1 MRVSNVHHET
11 ALKNLFYL
19 QEAEPETYQRIV
31 NRLPGIDAMGKLK
44 ADFFAPDVLP
54 AAFSNWKEYRD
65 FLFDLLITDSDW
77 RRRFVKEF
85 AVQEEL
91 FADTH
96 LAEKMY
102 RVHVNSIL
110 VNDWELIKTKA
121 FKLAPEAL
129 DVRRLKN
136 RSGGEAWSQSKK

>member
-1 MRVSNVHHET
+1 MTYSIAMVCQCLKCASPNVHHET

-19 QEAEPETYQRIV
+19 QEAEPETYQNASS

-110 VNDWELIKTKA
+110 VK
-121 FKLAPEAL
+121 
-129 DVRRLKN
+129 RLGTN
-136 RSGGEAWSQSKK
+136 QNQGFQARARGA